1 MIRKFKFEAEIYES
15 LNCLPMAAR
24 RKLDAVGIKLH
35 LAQWEQLGRGERLMI
50 CHAPADSEEE
60 QSALRTFIEEVALAR
75 TDSPAKILSDDAR
88 RSANPPDQPPELLA
102 HHALAAGV
110 ELDDKAWATL
120 DDDQRYALIKLGA
133 SERPSHNLELA
144 LQEFFENSAQTKA
157 SMTRS
162 C

>member
-75 TDSPAKILSDDAR
+75 TGSPAKTLSDDTR
-88 RSANPPDQPPELLA
+88 GSANPPDHPPQILA
-102 HHALAAGV
+102 HHARVAGV
-110 ELDDKAWATL
+110 ELDDKAWTAL
-120 DDDQRYALIKLGA
+120 DDDQRYALIKLGD

-144 LQEFFENSAQTKA
+144 LQEFLEHGVQTAA
-157 SMTRS
+157 S
-162 C
+162 

>member
-1 MIRKFKFEAEIYES
+1 MIQKFKFEAEIYES

-50 CHAPADSEEE
+50 CHAPADSEDE

-75 TDSPAKILSDDAR
+75 SGSPAEILPDDAR
-88 RSANPPDQPPELLA
+88 RAANPPDHPPQVLVQQVRAFGIELNDA
-102 HHALAAGV
+102 
-110 ELDDKAWATL
+110 AWAAL
-120 DDDQRYALIKLGA
+120 NDDQRYALIKLGD

-144 LQEFFENSAQTKA
+144 LQEFFESGAQTAA
-157 SMTRS
+157 S
-162 C
+162 